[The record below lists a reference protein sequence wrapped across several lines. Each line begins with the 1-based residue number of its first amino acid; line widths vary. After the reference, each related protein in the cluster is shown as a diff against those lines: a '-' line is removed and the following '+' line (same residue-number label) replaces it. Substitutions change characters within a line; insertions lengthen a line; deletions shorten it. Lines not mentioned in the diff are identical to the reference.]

1 MLSAFAVRRW
11 QFTLVAFLALAA
23 LGVKS
28 LVTIPKA
35 EDPTFPFATFAIVAV
50 LPGST
55 PTDVER
61 LVVDPLETKLKA
73 LDDVKTIKTE
83 VEEGLAVVQIEFVAG
98 VDPDRKRDEVLRE
111 TTALRPTLPAD
122 LARLD
127 VKQFNAAKVNIVE
140 VALASE
146 HATYAELDVVARGLK
161 RRLENVPG
169 VGEVEIAGLPSQE
182 VTVVLDLER
191 MVALGVSPQE
201 LLGAV
206 GQSSANVPAGGLD
219 SGARRFNVKTSGDYA
234 SIDEIRDTEKYPGL
248 VVVAKPDITDCLV
261 AMQQGEA
268 DATTGDDTVLAGF
281 AAQDPSTEVVGPT
294 FTAEPYGLGMNAAD
308 VEASPVLD
316 VGELDVAGS
325 SRD

>member
-23 LGVKS
+23 LGVQS
-28 LVTIPKA
+28 LLTIPKA

-169 VGEVEIAGLPSQE
+169 VG
-182 VTVVLDLER
+182 
-191 MVALGVSPQE
+191 
-201 LLGAV
+201 
-206 GQSSANVPAGGLD
+206 
-219 SGARRFNVKTSGDYA
+219 
-234 SIDEIRDTEKYPGL
+234 
-248 VVVAKPDITDCLV
+248 
-261 AMQQGEA
+261 
-268 DATTGDDTVLAGF
+268 
-281 AAQDPSTEVVGPT
+281 
-294 FTAEPYGLGMNAAD
+294 
-308 VEASPVLD
+308 
-316 VGELDVAGS
+316 
-325 SRD
+325 